1 MCITCSITVLLL
13 FINPNVQNKQHFC
26 MYYSLCL
33 SLSLKNQFRSSQN
46 TQHVLFT
53 SCSQVDSGLNRLL
66 TAQKLSYW
74 LFCCF
79 AVRKQAALTWKP
91 VFQSTGLNSAHVKAP
106 WECPCSVIVWSSGQL
121 MGFWRLQ
128 PNTYI
133 LTWYIPAKSQYWIV
147 SKFLFFFFWNNG
159 YNF

>member
-1 MCITCSITVLLL
+1 MENMEHALNKRFDVYHLSINVLLL

-79 AVRKQAALTWKP
+79 AVRKKAALTWKP
-91 VFQSTGLNSAHVKAP
+91 VFQSTALNSVHVKAP
-106 WECPCSVIVWSSGQL
+106 
-121 MGFWRLQ
+121 
-128 PNTYI
+128 
-133 LTWYIPAKSQYWIV
+133 
-147 SKFLFFFFWNNG
+147 
-159 YNF
+159 

>member
-1 MCITCSITVLLL
+1 MENMQHALNKRFDVYHLSINVLLL

-74 LFCCF
+74 LFCCAQKSRTDVETSF
-79 AVRKQAALTWKP
+79 PVNCTKQCTCESTLRVSMLSYSLKQWSVDGFLKASTQYIYFDLIYTSQKP
-91 VFQSTGLNSAHVKAP
+91 VLDC
-106 WECPCSVIVWSSGQL
+106 E
-121 MGFWRLQ
+121 
-128 PNTYI
+128 
-133 LTWYIPAKSQYWIV
+133 
-147 SKFLFFFFWNNG
+147 
-159 YNF
+159 